1 MWAKAKIE
9 ADTDT
14 ETDVNGINET
24 DAVKAEIEEDLEK
37 AKAKTQEV
45 DDGQEE
51 EEDDDPPTPME
62 RFKWEVALILGLK
75 DKVEKVGWG
84 GLSAVET
91 GRIGGYMTKLS
102 LKAGGVEAW
111 LEERDIDWRI
121 PVEMKKSKKG
131 RIKKRK
137 RLEEMGEQIRAKL
150 KKVDNRVAERG

>member
-75 DKVEKVGWG
+75 DKVEEVGWG

-111 LEERDIDWRI
+111 LEERGIDWRI

-131 RIKKRK
+131 TIKKRK

-150 KKVDNRVAERG
+150 KKMDDRVAERG